1 MIVKTSI
8 ALCAAGAIGLAAAG
22 LSHAQ
27 AEQTRNIVVAQ
38 QVKQKDH
45 KNHRAQNT
53 GNNKSQPH
61 KFKQPNQNTFS
72 SQNKTHKPKVTI
84 KNNKK
89 TFTGN
94 KTKTPHNVTIKK
106 PNAVVHV
113 RHPKGTHSKTVTTQ
127 KLRGLSATGVGHAT
141 IKGHRYSTW
150 RHGRYRRRYHNA
162 WITFVP
168 LSVLAAIL
176 IDERQYYPYA
186 YIDAPDEFCYGRT
199 EDGCQ
204 LEWDD
209 VETEEGELVG
219 QCVAYCP
226 WRD

>member
-1 MIVKTSI
+1 MLMKTSI
-8 ALCAAGAIGLAAAG
+8 SFFAAGAIALGAAG
-22 LSHAQ
+22 LAHGQAYHSSGIVLVAQ
-27 AEQTRNIVVAQ
+27 A
-38 QVKQKDH
+38 KDKDH
-45 KNHRAQNT
+45 KDKKTHAQKT
-53 GNNKSQPH
+53 GG
-61 KFKQPNQNTFS
+61 
-72 SQNKTHKPKVTI
+72 NKTQTKKFGGQKSGHKSTI
-84 KNNKK
+84 TINNKK

-94 KTKTPHNVTIKK
+94 KTKKQKSGTIVVK
-106 PNAVVHV
+106 PKTTVRVVH
-113 RHPKGTHSKTVTTQ
+113 PKRVHSKTVTT
-127 KLRGLSATGVGHAT
+127 KSLRGLSATGVGHAT

-176 IDERQYYPYA
+176 FDERQYYPYA
-186 YIDAPDEFCYGRT
+186 YIDAPEDFCDGRT

-204 LEWDD
+204 LVWDD
-209 VETEEGELVG
+209 VETEEGEPVG